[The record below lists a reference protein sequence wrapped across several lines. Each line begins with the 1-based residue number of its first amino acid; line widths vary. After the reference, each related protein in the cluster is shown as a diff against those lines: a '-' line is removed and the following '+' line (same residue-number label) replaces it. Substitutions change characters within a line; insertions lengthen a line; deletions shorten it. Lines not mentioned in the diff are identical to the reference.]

1 MKDNEQDSEH
11 IKTTFNELLT
21 SKEEEGDG
29 EGEGDGSGIKIFWSQ
44 WSIDPDHLL
53 IKDECLNNSG
63 AFILDDLFWCI
74 DIELVLT

>member
-29 EGEGDGSGIKIFWSQ
+29 EGEGDGSGIKIFWS
-44 WSIDPDHLL
+44 IEVNDLL
-53 IKDECLNNSG
+53 IEM
-63 AFILDDLFWCI
+63 IY
-74 DIELVLT
+74 